1 MPLKVILGTGGASLL
16 FAGAVGPPRPREIRE
31 PVGVGVSPL
40 LVAQEGSTLLKD
52 CLTAKE

>member
-1 MPLKVILGTGGASLL
+1 MPLKVVLGTGGASLL

-52 CLTAKE
+52 CLTAEE